1 MRYKARASWVLALVG
16 MTVAV
21 ACGNGSSGSGTAS
34 APVTLSMWAMGDE
47 GDKLPTSTVMQ
58 AFLKANPNIKV
69 NVTAIPWSVAHDKL
83 VTAVAGRQTPDLSL
97 MGTTWMGEFAKIGV
111 LDQIPSSVNKGDF
124 YPGAWTAVVAN
135 GKAIGVPWYV
145 DTRTVFYRTDLAQKA
160 GITSA
165 PQTWSDLLKLAQAY
179 KTSGAQYGIY
189 LQSNDD
195 QEWLPFLYSAG
206 GDVMQNGKFTL
217 DSQASVKS
225 LTEWVKYFQQ
235 GLTPKSE
242 AQGFDVTQT
251 FTSGA
256 TPMFISGP
264 WQIST
269 MQKNDP
275 QIAGKW
281 AVARVPKDLSSTSW
295 AGGGDLA
302 VFKSSQHRDA
312 AWKLVQF
319 MTQSQQQINWF
330 KTINDL
336 PAVKASWSDPALSGD
351 QNLKV
356 YGDQLTSTK
365 APPAIAE
372 WTEIDTQINDW
383 LEKAS
388 VGQVTPAAAAAGM
401 QQAATS
407 IHKS

>member
-1 MRYKARASWVLALVG
+1 MRSSARAINCLAVLALVL
-16 MTVAV
+16 T
-21 ACGNGSSGSGTAS
+21 ACGTSSTSNTSSG
-34 APVTLSMWAMGDE
+34 PVTLTMWAMGDE
-47 GDKLPTSTVMQ
+47 GDKLPTSDAMQ
-58 AFLKANPNIKV
+58 AFKKANPNITV
-69 NVTAIPWSVAHDKL
+69 NVTAIPWGVAHDKL

-97 MGTTWMGEFAKIGV
+97 MGTTWMGEFGKIGV
-111 LDQIPSSVNKGDF
+111 LDQVPSSVSKSDF
-124 YPGAWTAVVAN
+124 YSGAWDAVVVN
-135 GKAIGVPWYV
+135 GKAVGVPWYV
-145 DTRTVFYRTDLAQKA
+145 DTRTLFYRTDLAQKA
-160 GITSA
+160 GINSA
-165 PQTWSDLLKLAQAY
+165 PQTWNDLMKLAQAY
-179 KTSGAQYGIY
+179 KASGSQYGIY

-269 MQKNDP
+269 LMKSDP
-275 QIAGKW
+275 QITGKW
-281 AVARVPKDLSSTSW
+281 AVARVPKDQSSTSW

-302 VFKSSQHRDA
+302 VFKNSQHRDA

-319 MTQSQQQINWF
+319 LAQREQQISWF

-336 PAVKASWSDPALSGD
+336 PAVKAAWQDPALSGD

-356 YGDQLTSTK
+356 YGDQLTTTK

-372 WTEIDTQINDW
+372 WTEIDKSINDW

-388 VGQVTPAAAAAGM
+388 AGQVTPAQAAAGM

-407 IHKS
+407 LHKP

>member
-1 MRYKARASWVLALVG
+1 MRSTARATSLLALLAL
-16 MTVAV
+16 AV
-21 ACGNGSSGSGTAS
+21 SAACGTSSSSGTSSG
-34 APVTLSMWAMGDE
+34 PVTLSMWAMGDE
-47 GDKLPTSTVMQ
+47 GDKLPTSSVLQ
-58 AFLKANPNIKV
+58 AFEKANPNVKV
-69 NVTAIPWSVAHDKL
+69 DVTAIPWNVAHDKL
-83 VTAVAGRQTPDLSL
+83 VTAIAGRQTPDLSL
-97 MGTTWMGEFAKIGV
+97 MGTTWMGEFGKIGV
-111 LDQIPSSVNKGDF
+111 LDQIPSSVDKASF
-124 YPGAWTAVVAN
+124 FPGAWQAVVVN
-135 GKAIGVPWYV
+135 GRAVGVPWYV
-145 DTRTVFYRTDLAQKA
+145 DTRTLFYRTDLAQKA
-160 GITSA
+160 GISSA
-165 PQTWSDLLKLAQAY
+165 PQSWDDLLKLAQAY
-179 KTSGAQYGIY
+179 KSSGSQYGIY

-206 GDVMQNGKFTL
+206 GDVMQNGRFTL
-217 DSQASVKS
+217 DSQASVRS
-225 LTEWVKYFQQ
+225 LTQWVKYFQQ
-235 GLTPKSE
+235 GLTPSSE
-242 AQGFDVTQT
+242 PQGFDVTQT
-251 FTSGA
+251 FTTGA

-269 MQKNDP
+269 MQKQDP
-275 QIAGKW
+275 QITGKW
-281 AVARVPKDLSSTSW
+281 AVARVPKDRSSTSW

-319 MTQSQQQINWF
+319 LARSEQQLSWF

-336 PAVKASWSDPALSGD
+336 PAVKASWQDPTLSGD

-372 WTEIDTQINDW
+372 WTEIETQINDW